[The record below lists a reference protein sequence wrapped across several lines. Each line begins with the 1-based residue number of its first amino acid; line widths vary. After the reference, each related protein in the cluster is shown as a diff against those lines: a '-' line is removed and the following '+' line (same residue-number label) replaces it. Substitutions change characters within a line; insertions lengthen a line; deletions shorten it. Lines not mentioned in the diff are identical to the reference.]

1 MKKSVITL
9 TILLFTAFVS
19 FSQIETDTTKAAN
32 QQTVIDTT
40 QAVAPPVKQEK
51 QEKPKKQ
58 KQNKGNKIYFGGSI
72 GFMFGNYTRISLY
85 PVLGYKFTPKLSGG
99 VKVYYEYVKDKRYAS
114 TYESSSYGGGLF
126 ARYRIIPQ
134 LYIHA
139 EFAEINYD
147 IWNPNLQEAGRIW
160 VPFLY
165 LGAGFSQRMGGNA
178 WLNAQIL
185 FDVLQDPNSPYGSWE
200 PIYSIGVGVGF

>member
-1 MKKSVITL
+1 MKKL
-9 TILLFTAFVS
+9 LILLLFAVFTTGLS
-19 FSQIETDTTKAAN
+19 FSQIEPDTTSS
-32 QQTVIDTT
+32 TS
-40 QAVAPPVKQEK
+40 APAQQEK
-51 QEKPKKQ
+51 QEQQVKPKKK
-58 KQNKGNKIYFGGSI
+58 KQNTGNKVYFGGSM
-72 GFMFGNYTRISLY
+72 GFMFGTYTSISLY
-85 PVLGYKFTPKLSGG
+85 PTIGYKFTPKLSGG
-99 VKVYYEYVKDKRYAS
+99 LKIYYQYVKDKRYVGA

-139 EFAEINYD
+139 EYAQINYD
-147 IWNPNLQEAGRIW
+147 LWDYNLQETSRIW

-200 PIYSIGVGVGF
+200 PIYSVGVGVGF

>member
-19 FSQIETDTTKAAN
+19 FSQIEPDTTKAAN

-40 QAVAPPVKQEK
+40 QAVAPPVSQEK
-51 QEKPKKQ
+51 QEKSKKQ
-58 KQNKGNKIYFGGSI
+58 KENKGNKVYVGGSI
-72 GFMFGNYTRISLY
+72 GFMFGSYTRISLY
-85 PVLGYKFTPKLSGG
+85 PILGYKFTPKLSGG
-99 VKVYYEYVKDKRYAS
+99 IKIYYEYVKDKRYAS

-134 LYIHA
+134 LYVHA
-139 EFAEINYD
+139 EYAQINYD
-147 IWNPNLQEAGRIW
+147 IWDYYLGDASRVW

-165 LGAGFSQRMGGNA
+165 LGAGYSQKLGGNA
-178 WLNAQIL
+178 WLNLQIL
-185 FDVLQDPNSPYGSWE
+185 FDVLQDSNSPYGSWE
-200 PIYSIGVGVGF
+200 PMYSVGVGVGF

>member
-1 MKKSVITL
+1 MKKLLFTL
-9 TILLFTAFVS
+9 AILLFTVNIS
-19 FSQIETDTTKAAN
+19 FSQIEPDTTSS
-32 QQTVIDTT
+32 T
-40 QAVAPPVKQEK
+40 APPAQQEK
-51 QEKPKKQ
+51 QEKPEKK
-58 KQNKGNKIYFGGSI
+58 KQNKGNKIYFGGSV
-72 GFMFGNYTRISLY
+72 GFMFGSYTRISLY
-85 PVLGYKFTPKLSGG
+85 PILGYKFTPKLSGG
-99 VKVYYEYVKDKRYAS
+99 VKVYYEYVKDKRYPH
-114 TYESSSYGGGLF
+114 TYESSSYGAGLF

-139 EFAEINYD
+139 EYAEINYD
-147 IWNPNLQEAGRIW
+147 IYPNQQDAGRVW